1 MDLSKGATNM
11 IDFSQ
16 ITRDECLTL
25 DRMEARSVHVRQAL
39 RSAGDYQ
46 VGAYAKKHF
55 SATEWDIL
63 VRIGAAPAAFYEQI
77 PLCPFCHETEREG
90 HDC

>member
-1 MDLSKGATNM
+1 M
-11 IDFSQ
+11 IDFNQ

-46 VGAYAKKHF
+46 VGAYARKHF
-55 SATEWDIL
+55 SDAEWGIL
-63 VRIGAAPAAFYEQI
+63 VRIGAAPSAGYAQI
-77 PLCPFCHETEREG
+77 PLCPFCHKAELAG